1 MYYILYS
8 PNKGSQRK
16 ENAIKKV
23 IKRKNT
29 FTVLRCIYWG
39 EKKTPPNPPGS
50 NRCFSRSAV
59 ILTTRK
65 KGNEGHEELG
75 QIMEGIPM
83 IKIWCWVRTQVLTPF
98 ILLVLFLFPHMEKH
112 PLKAAPGCKSRP
124 VRVEHDALSHS
135 CVCCIQ

>member
-8 PNKGSQRK
+8 SNKGSQRK
-16 ENAIKKV
+16 ENVIKKV

-29 FTVLRCIYWG
+29 FTVLCCIYWG
-39 EKKTPPNPPGS
+39 EKTPKNPPGS

-65 KGNEGHEELG
+65 KSNEGHEELG
-75 QIMEGIPM
+75 QITEGIPM
-83 IKIWCWVRTQVLTPF
+83 IKIRCWVRTQVLTTF
-98 ILLVLFLFPHMEKH
+98 ILSMLFLFPHMEKH